1 MIAFKN
7 FRPYRGVWGS
17 DWVGLENF
25 RVIVE
30 GDSAFVNA
38 LTNTLILTLL
48 QAVLVFP
55 APIVLALLLNSLLSE
70 KIKRVI
76 QSILYLP
83 HFLSW
88 VVVVALFQQLLGGSG
103 LLNNFLRSHD
113 IGALSIIGN
122 GDLFR
127 PLLLSQVIWK
137 DTGWATIIFLAALAT
152 ISADLYEAAAVDGAG
167 RWRQLRHVTR
177 PGLKGVV
184 ILLFILQLGTSLSV
198 GFVPAAAERRGPRR
212 NPRCWT
218 PTSTTAA

>member
-1 MIAFKN
+1 M
-7 FRPYRGVWGS
+7 GS

-25 RVIVE
+25 RVIFE

-113 IGALSIIGN
+113 IGALSVIGN
-122 GDLFR
+122 SELFVDCALRGDLEGHWLGDDHLPR
-127 PLLLSQVIWK
+127 SP
-137 DTGWATIIFLAALAT
+137 
-152 ISADLYEAAAVDGAG
+152 
-167 RWRQLRHVTR
+167 RHDQR
-177 PGLKGVV
+177 R
-184 ILLFILQLGTSLSV
+184 SL
-198 GFVPAAAERRGPRR
+198 
-212 NPRCWT
+212 
-218 PTSTTAA
+218 